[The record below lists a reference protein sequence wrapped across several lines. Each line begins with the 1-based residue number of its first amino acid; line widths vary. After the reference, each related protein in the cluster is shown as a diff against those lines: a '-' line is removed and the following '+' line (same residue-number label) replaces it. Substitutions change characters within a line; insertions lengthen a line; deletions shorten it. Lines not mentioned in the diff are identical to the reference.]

1 MTPEQPTQDSSTLD
15 SAAPPAKRVSV
26 VIVSFNRAGLL
37 RRSLAA
43 LGDEHQVLVVD
54 NGSSDGTPLLADDFP
69 AARFIRLPK
78 NFGLTKAMNIGFRA
92 ADGEYVLFLHDDTV
106 LSGDGVTKM
115 ADFLEARQDAAAVCP
130 LLVTESGQPSWQV
143 RPLPTPSEPDPGFR
157 PAANSAPVDGEILA
171 ECVSGAAIMVRI
183 SFLRAMRHVDERY
196 GNYGSEIELS
206 SQVRRAGKKLVIL
219 GGVTAVHEGPLS
231 PMRKGQLAG
240 DRADGT
246 AGYLGKNFGFV
257 TGMLHRLKAGLGG
270 LLTFRLGV
278 VAGALAGEKID
289 GA

>member
-1 MTPEQPTQDSSTLD
+1 M
-15 SAAPPAKRVSV
+15 
-26 VIVSFNRAGLL
+26 
-37 RRSLAA
+37 
-43 LGDEHQVLVVD
+43 LVVD